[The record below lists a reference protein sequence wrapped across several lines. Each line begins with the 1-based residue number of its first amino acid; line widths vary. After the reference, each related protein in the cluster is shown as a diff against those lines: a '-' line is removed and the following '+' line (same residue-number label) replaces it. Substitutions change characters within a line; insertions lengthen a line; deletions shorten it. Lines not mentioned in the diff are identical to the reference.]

1 MGNAKDLAIN
11 EANYQNCDVNIVLA
25 TVEAETSF
33 TNILGDSGNA
43 MGYGQV
49 WVAWWRAAFEYAGRR
64 LNIPVPTDLASVQ
77 QLTLGND
84 QFSMIVAIN
93 VIKSVWLSSGKN
105 WDKFTHSY
113 VGSAIPDSDYNRR
126 LRIWEKYEG
135 GSYQNNSTGFGSNM
149 TALGGN
155 QEEIITSDYGIV
167 PNSVQDKNVL
177 YGRRYRVMVTNKTGK
192 GLDVSDLRCTF
203 KCVKTVQMQPNISE
217 VVIYNLNAQTEN
229 LFIDE
234 GNRVVIEAGYEG
246 EQYGVIFDGTITQ
259 PIREKEN
266 GTDYKLT
273 LIAMDGDAFF
283 GGGMINTTYVKGKT
297 KRAIIEN
304 IVTQAKNPLTFGN
317 ISANLSTTELTRGKV
332 VFGLARDYLRQLA
345 QSENATWYIEDGKV
359 NIVKVSDV
367 PEGEVIELSAES
379 GMIGTPTQTEQGVTI
394 KCLLNPQIKTN
405 RLIHIDNSVVREMM
419 IPIIPIPT
427 SATSAPAAPNT
438 RNLNNDGLYRVIKVS
453 YIGDTR
459 GDDWYC
465 ECECINQAG
474 LLPTLA
480 INELSKVFN

>member
-177 YGRRYRVMVTNKTGK
+177 YGRRYRVMVTIKTE
-192 GLDVSDLRCTF
+192 S
-203 KCVKTVQMQPNISE
+203 P
-217 VVIYNLNAQTEN
+217 
-229 LFIDE
+229 
-234 GNRVVIEAGYEG
+234 
-246 EQYGVIFDGTITQ
+246 
-259 PIREKEN
+259 
-266 GTDYKLT
+266 
-273 LIAMDGDAFF
+273 
-283 GGGMINTTYVKGKT
+283 
-297 KRAIIEN
+297 
-304 IVTQAKNPLTFGN
+304 
-317 ISANLSTTELTRGKV
+317 ISAKITR
-332 VFGLARDYLRQLA
+332 
-345 QSENATWYIEDGKV
+345 
-359 NIVKVSDV
+359 
-367 PEGEVIELSAES
+367 
-379 GMIGTPTQTEQGVTI
+379 
-394 KCLLNPQIKTN
+394 
-405 RLIHIDNSVVREMM
+405 
-419 IPIIPIPT
+419 
-427 SATSAPAAPNT
+427 
-438 RNLNNDGLYRVIKVS
+438 
-453 YIGDTR
+453 
-459 GDDWYC
+459 
-465 ECECINQAG
+465 
-474 LLPTLA
+474 
-480 INELSKVFN
+480 